1 MTQFSDTL
9 KKRLSVTS
17 VAIVLLLLP
26 TATALQS
33 CSCSDDDNRQPEKVS
48 SRVTDRKAYNLGQE
62 HARLLIEHADDND
75 LVEDGLLD
83 IRSRMSNIESNLGKQ
98 SAVDYERGFTD
109 YVRANCDSLARI
121 IF

>member
-9 KKRLSVTS
+9 KKKLSVTS

-26 TATALQS
+26 TAMAFQS